1 MVSISYFEKRN
12 ESYNSFE
19 LEYTTKNT
27 LSDVLSHTAN
37 ILIISLFPQMSSI
50 YI

>member
-1 MVSISYFEKRN
+1 MVSISYFERRN

-19 LEYTTKNT
+19 PEHTTKNDW
-27 LSDVLSHTAN
+27 SDIMSHTAN